1 MYILKAAA
9 TESIHAGGLH
19 RTLVVADGGGE
30 SDACAGDSCQ
40 KLGQGETA
48 GYIYIYIYI
57 LIIYVHTHM
66 YLHIYILC
74 VCVLG
79 GCITRSRWARTGK
92 HSKFCARLKTA
103 C

>member
-9 TESIHAGGLH
+9 TASIHAGGLH

-48 GYIYIYIYI
+48 GYIYI
-57 LIIYVHTHM
+57 
-66 YLHIYILC
+66 HIKIQN
-74 VCVLG
+74 
-79 GCITRSRWARTGK
+79 TQT
-92 HSKFCARLKTA
+92 
-103 C
+103 